1 MLVFAPRRPEMK
13 LAIAPML
20 FAVAFLFAT
29 AAFGQ
34 GLQTI
39 KPIPP
44 SVSQSLQ
51 VDQDAVAR
59 RQLEIDNRKLREE
72 NERLKAEN
80 AALNARIVELTT
92 LGGSEVRAYC
102 ADSSTSRNT
111 AGVSESCGPYACNPV
126 SGLCKVHCAV
136 STDCATGRSCDD
148 RDGVCKTQQALEQSN
163 E

>member
-1 MLVFAPRRPEMK
+1 MRH
-13 LAIAPML
+13 
-20 FAVAFLFAT
+20 AT
-29 AAFGQ
+29 AMFLLTALLFTAPAWGQ

-39 KPIPP
+39 KPMPA

-59 RQLEIDNRKLREE
+59 RQLEIENRRLREE

-102 ADSSTSRNT
+102 SDASTSRNT
-111 AGVSESCGPYACNPV
+111 AGASESCAPFACDAV
-126 SGLCKVHCAV
+126 SGLCKDRCAA
-136 STDCATGRSCDD
+136 SADCATGTSCDP
-148 RDGVCKTQQALEQSN
+148 RDGRCKTQQAIEQEGSAD
-163 E
+163 